1 MPQMRLAV
9 DVIDS
14 RRDVELLA
22 QGRPVV
28 TERPLTGKTALFYR
42 NLSEDLADNADAF
55 LELSARDLLGDQLA
69 ADDRGTG

>member
-1 MPQMRLAV
+1 MRLAV
-9 DVIDS
+9 DVIDGC
-14 RRDVELLA
+14 RNVKLLA
-22 QGRPVV
+22 QGRQVV
-28 TERPLTGKTALFYR
+28 AEHRLTGKTALFYR